1 MSLGTHTR
9 WDGLKKFAT
18 LGVALSLAFALA
30 SCQQEGDQQSQS
42 GAQGDSQQAEQMY
55 RAELSGL
62 NSEYADGEISGTATV
77 EIRNDS
83 ATITLDAQGLAPG
96 MMHIAHYHGFADGQ
110 AAQCPSPEQ
119 DQNDDGIVD
128 MNEAS
133 QAIGDPLI
141 PFTENPTELN
151 IQSQNY
157 PVADSSGRLFYTQ
170 TVALEDL
177 RNTLQQEHGISD
189 LDFSN
194 FVVNIHGIQ
203 DTTLPQSVQG
213 MPGMP
218 AHMTVPVACGK
229 FEQQEGDQASIQPG
243 IEDDWRANGY
253 RRTDR

>member
-1 MSLGTHTR
+1 MALGIHTHWAR
-9 WDGLKKFAT
+9 AKRFAL
-18 LGVALSLAFALA
+18 LGAALSLVFALA
-30 SCQQEGDQQSQS
+30 SCQQEGDD
-42 GAQGDSQQAEQMY
+42 QGRANGEDEGLQTQEMY

-62 NSEYADGEISGTATV
+62 NTEYADAEVSGTATV

-96 MMHIAHYHGFADGQ
+96 MMHMAHYHGFPDGQ

-128 MNEAS
+128 MNEAT

-141 PFTENPTELN
+141 PFTQNPTQLN
-151 IQSQNY
+151 VQSEDY

-170 TVALEDL
+170 TVALADL

-213 MPGMP
+213 MPGVP

-229 FEQQEGDQASIQPG
+229 FEQESGGEVSLQM
-243 IEDDWRANGY
+243 NG
-253 RRTDR
+253 RTQTEPNDPQTDR